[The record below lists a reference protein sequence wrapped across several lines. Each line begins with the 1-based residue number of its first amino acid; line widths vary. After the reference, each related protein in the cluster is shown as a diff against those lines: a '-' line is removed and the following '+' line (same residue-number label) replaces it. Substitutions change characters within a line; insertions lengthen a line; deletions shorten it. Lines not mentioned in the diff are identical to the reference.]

1 VEEATPTAL
10 VLRDTEL
17 VARHVGTRY
26 IIPLDSIDSIE
37 LLTEMP
43 TVLSRVAG
51 SSFDTLQKGRF
62 LVSNHGTATLCI
74 QTNDPPFIMIVSDGR
89 TFFINDA
96 NSSVTT
102 GIYNQITAGQYSN

>member
-10 VLRDTEL
+10 VLTDTEL

-26 IIPLDSIDSIE
+26 VIALDNIDSIE
-37 LLTEMP
+37 LLVEMP

-74 QTNDPPFIMIVSDGR
+74 QINDPPFIMVISNGR
-89 TFFINDA
+89 TFFMNDA

-102 GIYNQITAGQYSN
+102 GIYNQITLGQHSN